1 MSGYR
6 DLLVDLTRQSLRDPQ
21 GAARRLIALDPPM
34 EARWLALLLVSVL
47 AVLETR
53 LALLGMSADD
63 YGGVFGIVANPWL
76 GVPAQ
81 ALSLLTIAV
90 AIAWMGRLFG
100 GRGTFPDAL
109 LLVAWL
115 EFLLTLAQAVQMVVM
130 IALPPLGALVA
141 LGVMG
146 AFLWLMA
153 QFIATLHGFR
163 SLLKVF
169 LGMGVGFASIV
180 VFLAL
185 LFAALGI
192 VVAV

>member
-90 AIAWMGRLFG
+90 AITWMGRLFG
-100 GRGTFPDAL
+100 GRGTFSDAL

>member
-1 MSGYR
+1 VSGYR

-90 AIAWMGRLFG
+90 AITWMGRLFG

>member
-153 QFIATLHGFR
+153 QFIAALHGFR